1 MEGRVNWT
9 KYIVR
14 RLLFLVPTFI
24 GISFLTFFI
33 SHIVPG
39 DPARLVA
46 GLEAPKA
53 QVQAIREQ
61 LGLDR
66 PVHVQ
71 YLDYMNRLLHGDLG
85 QSVLNRRPVVENL
98 QAYLPA
104 TAELALPAF
113 LIAVL
118 IGVPLGV
125 LTAIN
130 KDGVLDNVLRVAS
143 LAGTAFPIFWVG
155 IILLLI
161 FYFRLEWFP
170 GSGRVDYMLISE
182 QKIRPVTHFLVL
194 DSILAGN
201 RAVFWDSLKHL
212 VLPAITLSFA
222 RTAFTE
228 TDIYAAC
235 AFVWLL
241 VSVSHLQDKRTLG
254 SAGIA
259 AVLLGL
265 AISTKFTA
273 VFLFP
278 AILVHVISWS
288 HHNSEH
294 VNLRLRDLLGVGGLV
309 VILFSLAWYGWNNV
323 GFSAGAENDGVVA
336 VMYYLLTAVWWV
348 AILIWVVRRYDHT
361 ASPLVLV
368 VLVLI
373 LAISTFIIYPPVH
386 LTNPDIIQSLFNRFD
401 NEMGLKLGFMIEAI
415 GVHLGSVIFKSSP
428 LVGLGLL
435 AGVVGALLQWKRRK
449 QVRLPLLVVSFYYLG
464 LVSLPIAQ
472 TFYMMPLLPILAILS
487 ADQWF
492 RLLSN
497 SRILA
502 ILIGAAAAVVL
513 ILDLARCYPDYN
525 LNGYQWLGPR
535 YFLGR
540 PTIGYRS
547 IVQTTSD
554 GVQQT
559 IQWVC
564 DNTRRND
571 RVVVYAYPWHIV
583 EATCPDPPYRVSRG
597 QWESVRTGP
606 DYVIV
611 HINHTIRAKWS
622 AWFSGWENNKPADSV
637 FWEPYDAEWL
647 HTNFTKV
654 FSVPRAFGLEMA
666 SVWQRNDLID
676 DE

>member
-1 MEGRVNWT
+1 MVEQAAEKTITVWCRSVPRNPALYLSLILLIYCVLLLPTVGRQGISWDEQTDLEIARV
-9 KYIVR
+9 YIDR
-14 RLLFLVPTFI
+14 PGGWFI
-24 GISFLTFFI
+24 GSN
-33 SHIVPG
+33 S
-39 DPARLVA
+39 DPSQARLPMYTVA
-46 GLEAPKA
+46 MIYKLTGTDDLLTARYLSVFMGA
-53 QVQAIREQ
+53 LAI
-61 LGLDR
+61 
-66 PVHVQ
+66 
-71 YLDYMNRLLHGDLG
+71 
-85 QSVLNRRPVVENL
+85 
-98 QAYLPA
+98 
-104 TAELALPAF
+104 
-113 LIAVL
+113 
-118 IGVPLGV
+118 LGV
-125 LTAIN
+125 Y
-130 KDGVLDNVLRVAS
+130 VFCERE
-143 LAGTAFPIFWVG
+143 
-155 IILLLI
+155 
-161 FYFRLEWFP
+161 Y
-170 GSGRVDYMLISE
+170 
-182 QKIRPVTHFLVL
+182 
-194 DSILAGN
+194 DSKRGILAAGIL
-201 RAVFWDSLKHL
+201 ATSPFY
-212 VLPAITLSFA
+212 LSFA

-294 VNLRLRDLLGVGGLV
+294 VNLRYRDLWSVGGLV

-361 ASPLVLV
+361 VSPLVLV
-368 VLVLI
+368 GLVLI
-373 LAISTFIIYPPVH
+373 LALSTFIMYPPVH

-401 NEMGLKLGFMIEAI
+401 NEMGLTFGFMIEAI

-435 AGVVGALLQWKRRK
+435 AGVVGALHQWKRRK
-449 QVRLPLLVVSFYYLG
+449 QVRLPLLVVSFYCLG
-464 LVSLPIAQ
+464 LVCLPIAQ

-492 RLLSN
+492 RLLCN

>member
-1 MEGRVNWT
+1 MVEQAAEKTITVWCRSVPRNPALYLSLILLIYCVLLLPTVGRQGISWDEQTDLEIARV
-9 KYIVR
+9 YIDR
-14 RLLFLVPTFI
+14 PGGWFI
-24 GISFLTFFI
+24 GSN
-33 SHIVPG
+33 S
-39 DPARLVA
+39 DPSQARLPMYAVA
-46 GLEAPKA
+46 MIYKLTGTDDLLTARYLSVFLGA
-53 QVQAIREQ
+53 LAI
-61 LGLDR
+61 
-66 PVHVQ
+66 
-71 YLDYMNRLLHGDLG
+71 
-85 QSVLNRRPVVENL
+85 
-98 QAYLPA
+98 
-104 TAELALPAF
+104 
-113 LIAVL
+113 
-118 IGVPLGV
+118 LGV
-125 LTAIN
+125 YVFC
-130 KDGVLDNVLRVAS
+130 KRE
-143 LAGTAFPIFWVG
+143 
-155 IILLLI
+155 
-161 FYFRLEWFP
+161 Y
-170 GSGRVDYMLISE
+170 
-182 QKIRPVTHFLVL
+182 
-194 DSILAGN
+194 DSKRGILAAGIL
-201 RAVFWDSLKHL
+201 ATSPFY
-212 VLPAITLSFA
+212 LSFA